1 MGKLLPFL
9 MIAHK
14 SSFWVYLTNVALYA
28 VDVFLL
34 LSHRYRWNEAR
45 SNICSVAPKL
55 YQGATY
61 LVATCA
67 RSM

>member
-28 VDVFLL
+28 VDDLFTFIAP
-34 LSHRYRWNEAR
+34 LSME
-45 SNICSVAPKL
+45 
-55 YQGATY
+55 
-61 LVATCA
+61 
-67 RSM
+67 